1 MTRFFL
7 PPRPFGTRNCGK
19 IRAMASFTTD
29 DLVCPVCK
37 EPLTLNAEKEGL
49 ACRKCRRIYP
59 IRDGIPVLLVDEAV
73 TGES

>member
-1 MTRFFL
+1 MVIFF
-7 PPRPFGTRNCGK
+7 PRAPSGTGNCGR

-37 EPLTLNAEKEGL
+37 EPLTMNAEKEGL
-49 ACRKCRRIYP
+49 ACSKCHRVYP